1 PDPLRFQDRCT
12 SLLKAKGWLVQ
23 DCYYS
28 AHFDRY
34 AVTAVKDGCEA
45 NVMVS
50 DPGELKVTLKVLVTR
65 PDEPHLDDL
74 RVYVQYGGSVGK
86 NLGEKGRGERGL
98 RKGPQPRRY
107 ESLANE
113 VAFALR
119 EALR

>member
-1 PDPLRFQDRCT
+1 
-12 SLLKAKGWLVQ
+12 LKAKGWLVE

-45 NVMVS
+45 TVVVS
-50 DPGELKVTLKVLVTR
+50 DPGELQATLKVLVTR
-65 PDEPHLDDL
+65 PEEPHLDDL
-74 RVYVQYGGSVGK
+74 RVYVQYDGAVVK
-86 NLGEKGRGERGL
+86 NLWAT
-98 RKGPQPRRY
+98 RKGDSLILNGPQHRRY

-113 VAFALR
+113 VAYAVR